1 MAARFNHQDKS
12 TYPSVRNK
20 RQPIFPIISPSL
32 MVADQTKLLQESLNV
47 LSENGGSADWIHV
60 DIVDGHFAPNF
71 SFCPATV
78 ADLRKHL
85 PNTFLDCHLVVSD
98 PIRWVDTFARAG
110 ASTFVFHYEAA
121 KNPVAVCRKVRE
133 AGMVSGIALCPETP
147 AEVLFPLIDA
157 DEVDMILVMC
167 VRIGFAGQTFKPE
180 TVEKIRVLRQRYP
193 HLLIQADGSI
203 TLETID
209 RVAAAGANAIVP
221 GRAVFK
227 TDDRKTSMEKLRRS
241 IEKHIALRAASHL

>member
-1 MAARFNHQDKS
+1 MAAKFNHQDKS
-12 TYPSVRNK
+12 TYPNGRNK
-20 RQPIFPIISPSL
+20 KQAIVPIISPSL

-85 PNTFLDCHLVVSD
+85 PNTFLDCHLVVAD
-98 PIRWVDTFARAG
+98 PIRWVDAFARAG

-121 KNPVAVCRKVRE
+121 EHPVAVCRKVRE
-133 AGMVSGIALCPETP
+133 AGMVTGIALCPETP

-157 DEVDMILVMC
+157 GEVDMVLVMC
-167 VRIGFAGQTFKPE
+167 VRIGFPGQTFKPE
-180 TVEKIRVLRQRYP
+180 TVEKMRVLRQRYP
-193 HLLIQADGSI
+193 YLLIQADGSI
-203 TLETID
+203 TLDTID
-209 RVAAAGANAIVP
+209 LVAAAGANAIVP

-227 TDDRKTSMEKLRRS
+227 TNDRKNSMQKLRGS
-241 IEKHIALRAASHL
+241 IQKHIAMRAASHL